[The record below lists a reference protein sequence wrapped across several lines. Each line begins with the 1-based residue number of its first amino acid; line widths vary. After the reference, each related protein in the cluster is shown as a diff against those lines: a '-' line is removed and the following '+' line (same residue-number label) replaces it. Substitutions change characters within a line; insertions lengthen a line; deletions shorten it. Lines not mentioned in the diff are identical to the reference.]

1 MGGSETAQQPDKPPN
16 EKGGIGGQH
25 VSDVRHGSR

>member
-25 VSDVRHGSR
+25 VSDVRHGCR